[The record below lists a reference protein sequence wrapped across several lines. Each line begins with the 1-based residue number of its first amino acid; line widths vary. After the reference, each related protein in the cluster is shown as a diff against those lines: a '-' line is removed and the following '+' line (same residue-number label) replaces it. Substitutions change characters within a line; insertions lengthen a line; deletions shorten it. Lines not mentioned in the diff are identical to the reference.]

1 VDVGKEDGPPV
12 GRQGRHGPF
21 GGFPRVALLDVVH
34 GVLLRSGGRMR
45 RSLPCV
51 DDSPMAV

>member
-1 VDVGKEDGPPV
+1 MDVGKEDGPPV